1 MKFANAE
8 LGCSKTIVNAK
19 EASVYAFSLND

>member
-8 LGCSKTIVNAK
+8 LLMKWQ
-19 EASVYAFSLND
+19 E